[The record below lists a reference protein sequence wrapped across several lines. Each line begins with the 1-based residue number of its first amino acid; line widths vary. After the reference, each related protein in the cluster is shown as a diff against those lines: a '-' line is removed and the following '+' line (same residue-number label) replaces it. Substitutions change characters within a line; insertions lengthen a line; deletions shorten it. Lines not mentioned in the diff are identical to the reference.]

1 VSLAASK
8 VDVSRDT
15 LQVTGGP
22 LREGETALVTAAA
35 GGTGHFG
42 TQLALLDGC
51 RVVATAGGNAKAERL
66 RRLGVHRVIDYKRE
80 ARAYPT

>member
-1 VSLAASK
+1 M
-8 VDVSRDT
+8 SRDT

-51 RVVATAGGNAKAERL
+51 RVVATAGGDAKAERL